1 MTVNIPINSV
11 IGCGMSQAARKK
23 SQHSAA
29 SMGKLLVQK
38 KIMSKQ
44 QLVELQK
51 KTGDNDRKFLSVLT
65 DMGYLSETEVVS
77 FLSEQYGYQSI
88 DIENFDISENV
99 LKLVPE
105 KFCKK
110 YTVIPISR
118 LGDTLVVAVADP
130 VDNILR
136 EQLLFTTKC
145 KIEFVLSTATAI
157 QSAINSFY
165 AQREQGIHKLFAE
178 IEESSMKFRKN
189 VNREN
194 EDQGEDEEDAAVIR
208 LNTQDSEPVVRF
220 VNHVIVSARN
230 KRASDIHI
238 ESYEKKCRIR
248 FRIDGKLH
256 EIFHPP
262 KTISPYIIS
271 RMKVMSNLDIGER
284 RKPQDGRLKV
294 KMDHGKELDFRV
306 SIAPTVG
313 GEKIVMRILDDSAI
327 SIGFHDLGMTKK
339 EAFTFQ
345 KALNQPQGLI
355 LITGPTGSG
364 KTTTIYSGLHLLN
377 TPERNIST
385 AEDPVEYKIEGLN
398 QVQMHPKIG
407 LTFASALRA
416 FLRQDPDVILVG
428 EIRDY
433 ETAEI
438 AFKASAT
445 GHLVVSTIHTND
457 TPSTVTRL
465 LDIGIPDYS
474 IAENISLIVGQRL
487 LRRICSRC
495 STLDNV
501 SKDSLKKMGLS
512 DVQIEKN
519 YGKLKKGKGCRACS
533 NIGYKG
539 RVAVYEMLK
548 VTDSVKRGVFNKLAP
563 LDLKKNAIESGDLK
577 TLRQAGIEKMIQG
590 ITTFEEVLYCTIG
603 DFQ

>member
-1 MTVNIPINSV
+1 MPVDIPIKPV
-11 IGCGMSQAARKK
+11 DRCGMSQTARKTSK
-23 SQHSAA
+23 NNTV
-29 SMGKLLVQK
+29 SMGELLVQK
-38 KIMSKQ
+38 KVMSKQ

-65 DMGYLSETEVVS
+65 EMGYLSETEVVS

-88 DIENFDISENV
+88 DIENFDISEDV
-99 LKLVPE
+99 LKLVSR
-105 KFCKK
+105 KFCEK

-130 VDNILR
+130 VDNILK
-136 EQLLFTTKC
+136 EQLLFTAKC

-157 QSAINSFY
+157 QNAINSFY
-165 AQREQGIHKLFAE
+165 AQKEEGIHKLFAE
-178 IEESSMKFRKN
+178 IEESSMKFQKRLN
-189 VNREN
+189 ANNDDE
-194 EDQGEDEEDAAVIR
+194 EEEDAAVIH
-208 LNTQDSEPVVRF
+208 LNAQDSEPVVRF
-220 VNHVIVSARN
+220 VNHVIISARN

-238 ESYEKKCRIR
+238 ESYEKKCRVR

-256 EIFHPP
+256 EMFHPP

-294 KMDHGKELDFRV
+294 KMQQGKELDFRV

-313 GEKIVMRILDDSAI
+313 GEKIVMRVLDDSAI
-327 SIGFHDLGMTKK
+327 SIGFQDLGMNKK
-339 EAFTFQ
+339 EISTFQ
-345 KALNQPQGLI
+345 EALSQPQGLI

-364 KTTTIYSGLHLLN
+364 KTTTIYSGLNVLN

-398 QVQMHPKIG
+398 QVQMHAKIG
-407 LTFASALRA
+407 LTFASALRT

-438 AFKASAT
+438 AFKASST
-445 GHLVVSTIHTND
+445 GHLVVSTLHTND

-487 LRRICSRC
+487 LRRICQRC
-495 STLDNV
+495 AVLDNV
-501 SKDSLKKMGLS
+501 SRDSLKKLELS
-512 DVQIEKN
+512 NSQVERA
-519 YGKLKKGKGCRACS
+519 YGKIKKGKGCRVCAS
-533 NIGYKG
+533 IGYKG
-539 RVAVYEMLK
+539 RIAVYEMLK
-548 VTDSVKRGVFNKLAP
+548 ITDNVKKGIFEKVAP
-563 LDLKKNAIESGDLK
+563 LDLKKCAIKSGELK
-577 TLRQAGIEKMIQG
+577 TLRQSGIDKMIQG
-590 ITTFEEVLYCTIG
+590 TTTFEEVLYGTVG
-603 DFQ
+603 DDSL

>member
-1 MTVNIPINSV
+1 
-11 IGCGMSQAARKK
+11 MSQTTRKQ
-23 SQHSAA
+23 SQHKTA
-29 SMGKLLVQK
+29 SMGELLVQK

-44 QLVELQK
+44 QLVELQQ

-99 LKLVPE
+99 LKLVPQ
-105 KFCKK
+105 KFCEK

-130 VDNILR
+130 VDSILK

-145 KIEFVLSTATAI
+145 KIEFVLSTSTAI
-157 QSAINSFY
+157 RNAINAFY
-165 AQREQGIHKLFAE
+165 AQKEEGIHKLFAE
-178 IEESSMKFRKN
+178 IEESSMKFQKRLN
-189 VNREN
+189 AEA
-194 EDQGEDEEDAAVIR
+194 DTEDEEEAAIIHLDA
-208 LNTQDSEPVVRF
+208 NDSEPVVRF
-220 VNHVIVSARN
+220 VNHVIISAQN

-238 ESYEKKCRIR
+238 ESYEKKCRVR

-256 EIFHPP
+256 EMFHPP

-294 KMDHGKELDFRV
+294 KMQQGKELDFRV
-306 SIAPTVG
+306 SIAPTVS
-313 GEKIVMRILDDSAI
+313 GEKIVMRVLDDSAI
-327 SIGFHDLGMTKK
+327 SVGFHDLGMTKI
-339 EAFTFQ
+339 EASTFQ
-345 KALNQPQGLI
+345 EALNQPQGLI

-364 KTTTIYSGLHLLN
+364 KTTTIYSGLNLLN
-377 TPERNIST
+377 IPERNIST

-398 QVQMHPKIG
+398 QVQMHAKIG

-438 AFKASAT
+438 AFKAAST

-495 STLDNV
+495 IMLDNV
-501 SKDSLKKMGLS
+501 SKDSLKQLGFS
-512 DVQIEKN
+512 DSQMEKAQ
-519 YGKLKKGKGCRACS
+519 GKIKKGKGCRVCS

-548 VTDSVKRGVFNKLAP
+548 ITDNIKKGIFDKMVP
-563 LDLKKNAIESGDLK
+563 LDLKKHAIKSGELK
-577 TLRQAGIEKMIQG
+577 TLRRSGIEKMIQG
-590 ITTFEEVLYCTIG
+590 VTTFEEVLYGTVG
-603 DFQ
+603 DFR

>member
-1 MTVNIPINSV
+1 
-11 IGCGMSQAARKK
+11 MSQAAKK
-23 SQHSAA
+23 DSQNNSP
-29 SMGKLLVQK
+29 SVGELLVQK

-88 DIENFDISENV
+88 DIENFDISEDI
-99 LKLVPE
+99 LKLVPQ
-105 KFCKK
+105 KFCEK

-130 VDNILR
+130 VDSILK

-157 QSAINSFY
+157 QNAINGFY
-165 AQREQGIHKLFAE
+165 AQKEQGIHKLFAE
-178 IEESSMKFRKN
+178 IEESSMKFQKRLN
-189 VNREN
+189 AES
-194 EDQGEDEEDAAVIR
+194 EPEDEEAAAVIH
-208 LNTQDSEPVVRF
+208 LDAQDAEPVVRF
-220 VNHVIVSARN
+220 VNHIIISAKN

-238 ESYEKKCRIR
+238 ESYEKKCRVR

-256 EIFHPP
+256 EMFHPP

-294 KMDHGKELDFRV
+294 KMDQGKELDFRV
-306 SIAPTVG
+306 SIAPTVS

-327 SIGFHDLGMTKK
+327 SVGFHDLGMTKI
-339 EAFTFQ
+339 EASTFQ

-364 KTTTIYSGLHLLN
+364 KTTTIYSGLNLLN
-377 TPERNIST
+377 IPERNIST

-398 QVQMHPKIG
+398 QVQMHTKIG

-428 EIRDY
+428 EIRDH

-438 AFKASAT
+438 AFKAAST

-495 STLDNV
+495 AISDTV
-501 SKDSLKKMGLS
+501 SKDSFKKMGLS
-512 DVQIEKN
+512 DSQMERA
-519 YGKLKKGKGCRACS
+519 YGKVKKGKGCRACS

-548 VTDSVKRGVFNKLAP
+548 ITDSIKRGIFDKLAP
-563 LDLKKNAIESGDLK
+563 LDLKKNAITSGELK
-577 TLRQAGIEKMIQG
+577 TLRKSGIEKMIQG
-590 ITTFEEVLYCTIG
+590 ITTFEEVLYGTVG
-603 DFQ
+603 DVQ

>member
-1 MTVNIPINSV
+1 
-11 IGCGMSQAARKK
+11 MSQAARKK
-23 SQHSAA
+23 VQQNNRP
-29 SMGKLLVQK
+29 SMGELLVQK

-65 DMGYLSETEVVS
+65 EMGFLSETEVVS

-88 DIENFDISENV
+88 DIENFDISEDV
-99 LKLVPE
+99 LKLVPK
-105 KFCKK
+105 KFCEK

-130 VDNILR
+130 VDSILK

-157 QSAINSFY
+157 QNTINSFY
-165 AQREQGIHKLFAE
+165 AQKEEEIHKLFAE
-178 IEESSMKFRKN
+178 IEESSMKFQKRLN
-189 VNREN
+189 TEN
-194 EDQGEDEEDAAVIR
+194 DDDEEEAAVIH
-208 LNTQDSEPVVRF
+208 LNADDSEPVVRF
-220 VNHVIVSARN
+220 VNHVIISARN

-238 ESYEKKCRIR
+238 ESYEKKCRVR

-256 EIFHPP
+256 EMFHPP

-284 RKPQDGRLKV
+284 RKPQDGRVKV
-294 KMDHGKELDFRV
+294 KMQQGKELDFRV

-313 GEKIVMRILDDSAI
+313 GEKIVMRVLDDSAI
-327 SIGFHDLGMTKK
+327 SIGFQDLGMDKT
-339 EAFTFQ
+339 EITTFQ
-345 KALNQPQGLI
+345 EALNQPQGLI

-364 KTTTIYSGLHLLN
+364 KTTTIYSGLNILN

-398 QVQMHPKIG
+398 QVQMHTKIG

-438 AFKASAT
+438 AFKASST
-445 GHLVVSTIHTND
+445 GHLVVSTLHTND

-487 LRRICSRC
+487 LRRICQRC
-495 STLDNV
+495 AVLDNV
-501 SKDSLKKMGLS
+501 SKDSLKKLELS
-512 DVQIEKN
+512 DSQIEKAH
-519 YGKLKKGKGCRACS
+519 GKIKRGKGCRICA

-548 VTDSVKRGVFNKLAP
+548 ITDSIKKGIFEKMAP
-563 LDLKKNAIESGDLK
+563 LDLKKHAIKSGELK
-577 TLRQAGIEKMIQG
+577 TLRQSGIDKMIQG
-590 ITTFEEVLYCTIG
+590 VTTFEEVLYSTVG
-603 DFQ
+603 DSR

>member
-1 MTVNIPINSV
+1 
-11 IGCGMSQAARKK
+11 MSQTAKK
-23 SQHSAA
+23 VSQNKTA
-29 SMGKLLVQK
+29 SMGELLVQK

-65 DMGYLSETEVVS
+65 EMGYLSETEVVS

-88 DIENFDISENV
+88 DIENFDISEDV
-99 LKLVPE
+99 LKLVPK
-105 KFCKK
+105 KFCEK

-130 VDNILR
+130 VDNILK

-145 KIEFVLSTATAI
+145 KIEFVLSTATSIQNAI
-157 QSAINSFY
+157 TSFY
-165 AQREQGIHKLFAE
+165 AQKEEGIHKLFAE
-178 IEESSMKFRKN
+178 IEESSMKFRKRLN
-189 VNREN
+189 A
-194 EDQGEDEEDAAVIR
+194 EDDEDEAVVIH
-208 LNTQDSEPVVRF
+208 LNADDSEPVVRF
-220 VNHVIVSARN
+220 VNHVIISARN

-238 ESYEKKCRIR
+238 ESYEKKCRVR

-256 EIFHPP
+256 EMFHPP

-294 KMDHGKELDFRV
+294 KMAQGKELDFRV

-313 GEKIVMRILDDSAI
+313 GEKIVMRVLDDSAI
-327 SIGFHDLGMTKK
+327 SIGFKDLGMNKQEMT
-339 EAFTFQ
+339 TFQ
-345 KALNQPQGLI
+345 EALNQPQGLI

-364 KTTTIYSGLHLLN
+364 KTTTIYSGLNLLN

-398 QVQMHPKIG
+398 QVQMHAKIG

-438 AFKASAT
+438 AFKASST
-445 GHLVVSTIHTND
+445 GHLVVSTLHTND

-487 LRRICSRC
+487 LRRICQRC
-495 STLDNV
+495 VISDNV
-501 SKDSLKKMGLS
+501 SKDSLKKLELS
-512 DVQIEKN
+512 DSQIEEV
-519 YGKLKKGKGCRACS
+519 YGKIKKGKGCRVCS

-548 VTDSVKRGVFNKLAP
+548 ITDSIKKGIFEKMAP
-563 LDLKKNAIESGDLK
+563 LDLKRHAIKSGELK
-577 TLRQAGIEKMIQG
+577 TLRQSGIDKMVQG
-590 ITTFEEVLYCTIG
+590 ITTFEEVLYSTVG
-603 DFQ
+603 DSR

>member
-1 MTVNIPINSV
+1 MPQI
-11 IGCGMSQAARKK
+11 AKK
-23 SQHSAA
+23 NTQHNRA
-29 SMGKLLVQK
+29 SLGELLVQK
-38 KIMSKQ
+38 KLMNKQ

-51 KTGDNDRKFLSVLT
+51 KTGDNDRKFLSVLI

-88 DIENFDISENV
+88 DIENFDISEDT
-99 LKLVPE
+99 LKLVPQ
-105 KFCKK
+105 KFCEK

-130 VDNILR
+130 INSILK
-136 EQLLFTTKC
+136 EQLIFTTKC

-157 QSAINSFY
+157 QNAINIFY
-165 AQREQGIHKLFAE
+165 AQKEEGIHKLFAE
-178 IEESSMKFRKN
+178 IEESGMKFQKRLN
-189 VNREN
+189 VGNEDEN
-194 EDQGEDEEDAAVIR
+194 EEEAAVIY
-208 LNTQDSEPVVRF
+208 LNVQDSEPVVRF
-220 VNHVIVSARN
+220 VNHIIISARN
-230 KRASDIHI
+230 RRASDIHI
-238 ESYEKKCRIR
+238 ESYEKKCRVR

-256 EIFHPP
+256 EMFHPP

-294 KMDHGKELDFRV
+294 KMNQGKELNFRV
-306 SIAPTVG
+306 SIAPTIG
-313 GEKIVMRILDDSAI
+313 GEKIVMRILDDSSI
-327 SIGFHDLGMTKK
+327 SLGFNDLGMTKK
-339 EAFTFQ
+339 ESVLFQ
-345 KALNQPQGLI
+345 EALHQPQGLV

-364 KTTTIYSGLHLLN
+364 KTTTIYSGLNVLN

-407 LTFASALRA
+407 LTFAEALRA

-445 GHLVVSTIHTND
+445 GHLVVSTLHTND

-487 LRRICSRC
+487 LRKVCSRC
-495 STLDNV
+495 AIAVDP
-501 SKDSLKKMGLS
+501 SKDSLKKLEFS
-512 DVQIEKN
+512 DSQIEKAC
-519 YGKLKKGKGCRACS
+519 GKLKKGKGCRACS
-533 NIGYKG
+533 HIGYKG

-548 VTDSVKRGVFNKLAP
+548 ITDSIKKGIFSKMAP
-563 LDLKKNAIESGDLK
+563 LDLKKHAIKSGELK
-577 TLRQAGIEKMIQG
+577 TLRQSGINKMIQG
-590 ITTFEEVLYCTIG
+590 VTTFEEVLYGTMG
-603 DFQ
+603 DWK

>member
-1 MTVNIPINSV
+1 
-11 IGCGMSQAARKK
+11 MSQAAKK
-23 SQHSAA
+23 VSQNKTT
-29 SMGKLLVQK
+29 SMGELLVQK

-65 DMGYLSETEVVS
+65 EMGYLSETEVVS
-77 FLSEQYGYQSI
+77 FLSGQYGYQSI
-88 DIENFDISENV
+88 DIENFDISEDI
-99 LKLVPE
+99 LKLVPQ
-105 KFCKK
+105 KFCEK

-130 VDNILR
+130 VDNILK

-157 QSAINSFY
+157 RQAINSFY
-165 AQREQGIHKLFAE
+165 AQKEEGIHKLFAE
-178 IEESSMKFRKN
+178 IEESSMKFRK
-189 VNREN
+189 RLN
-194 EDQGEDEEDAAVIR
+194 EEDDEEEDAAIIH
-208 LNTQDSEPVVRF
+208 LNAHDSEPVVRF
-220 VNHVIVSARN
+220 VNHVIISARN

-238 ESYEKKCRIR
+238 ESYEKKCRVR

-256 EIFHPP
+256 EMFHPP

-294 KMDHGKELDFRV
+294 KMEQGKELDFRV

-313 GEKIVMRILDDSAI
+313 GEKIVMRVLDDSAI
-327 SIGFHDLGMTKK
+327 SIGFKDLGMNKT
-339 EAFTFQ
+339 EITTFQ
-345 KALNQPQGLI
+345 EALNQPQGLI

-364 KTTTIYSGLHLLN
+364 KTTTIYSGLNLLN
-377 TPERNIST
+377 TSERNIST

-398 QVQMHPKIG
+398 QVQMHTKIG
-407 LTFASALRA
+407 LTFAAALRA

-438 AFKASAT
+438 AFKASST
-445 GHLVVSTIHTND
+445 GHLVVSTLHTND

-487 LRRICSRC
+487 MRRICQRCVVSDDVSR
-495 STLDNV
+495 
-501 SKDSLKKMGLS
+501 DSLKKLELS
-512 DVQIEKN
+512 ESQIEAV
-519 YGKLKKGKGCRACS
+519 YGKVKKGKGCRVCS

-548 VTDSVKRGVFNKLAP
+548 ITDSIKRGIFEKMAP
-563 LDLKKNAIESGDLK
+563 LDLKRHAIKSGELK
-577 TLRQAGIEKMIQG
+577 TLRQSGIDKIAQG
-590 ITTFEEVLYCTIG
+590 ITTFEEVLYGTVG
-603 DFQ
+603 DSR